1 MGPWISS
8 LQATMLCKYGNI
20 AVKLERKIRNHF
32 NDFMIQWAN
41 PKSNRL
47 YLIECRLCGGAAFGY
62 WGRWDE
68 GHAKITAIPDFNR
81 YCEIH
86 KMTPDTIY
94 EHGLCYREIVLDKR
108 MLRKCNDI
116 HCILISPGHGGLMK
130 ERADGVEELS
140 ITAAFLGC

>member
-1 MGPWISS
+1 
-8 LQATMLCKYGNI
+8 
-20 AVKLERKIRNHF
+20 
-32 NDFMIQWAN
+32 MIQWAN

-116 HCILISPGHGGLMK
+116 HCILISPGHAGLMK
-130 ERADGVEELS
+130 ERADAVEELKHYHGFS
-140 ITAAFLGC
+140 WLLAEEKSRFSVLNATPLNFVG